1 MQRLVRLVAVFGLVV
16 GCLGWLGF
24 PQNAAAAGWSGI
36 SWQSTLLV
44 SQPLYRNPI
53 DEKLATEFGQK
64 IDLNNTNVRA
74 FRQYRGLYP
83 TLAGL
88 IVQNAPYEK
97 IEDVLSIS
105 GLSDRQKELLQANL
119 DNFTVTDPELSLI
132 EGDDRINN
140 GYY

>member
-24 PQNAAAAGWSGI
+24 PQNAVAASWTGI
-36 SWQSTLLV
+36 TLQSPVLAA
-44 SQPLYRNPI
+44 QPLYRNPV
-53 DEKLATEFGQK
+53 DDKLATEFGEK

-97 IEDVLSIS
+97 VEDVLDIS
-105 GLSDRQKELLQANL
+105 SLSSRQKELLQANL
-119 DNFTVTDPELSLI
+119 DNFTVTDPEVSLI